1 MNQDQPENVDD
12 YIDNLEENNDLP
24 VEKIGGKESN
34 FEFRGGPLG
43 GQKRLVS
50 RKAKMVVIRWPDA
63 MRMPPGSHVKTPIGP
78 VIWEWAYQRHGNLF
92 ILRAKRILGI
102 IQPEKEEENDNDD
115 GRTGTDEKG
124 TDENGNDV

>member
-1 MNQDQPENVDD
+1 MNETPEDNV
-12 YIDNLEENNDLP
+12 LP
-24 VEKIGGKESN
+24 VEQLGGKQSK

-63 MRMPPGSHVKTPIGP
+63 MRMPPGSHVQTPVGP

-92 ILRAKRILGI
+92 ILRAKRVLGT
-102 IQPEKEEENDNDD
+102 IQPEQKENDEEEKHDQVDRD
-115 GRTGTDEKG
+115 LSE
-124 TDENGNDV
+124 E